1 MSVLGR
7 EPEKITLVLS
17 QGADFTQIIK
27 TPEDETFPLDTTVTI
42 KFYVDPNDSTPIA
55 SWEADVISTQAEWRV
70 ESEVADA
77 IPDRT
82 PFRMYVSYPEDP
94 SSLEHCWF
102 TGRVA
107 RKQ

>member
-1 MSVLGR
+1 MTTLGYT
-7 EPEKITLVLS
+7 PETITLVLT
-17 QGADFTQIIK
+17 QGADFTQVIK
-27 TPEDETFPLDTTVTI
+27 TPAGETFPLDTTVTI
-42 KFYVDPNDSTPIA
+42 RFYNDPNDTTPIA

-70 ESEVADA
+70 ESELADA

-82 PFRMYVSYPEDP
+82 PFRMYVSYPEIP
-94 SSLEHCWF
+94 NSLEHCWF